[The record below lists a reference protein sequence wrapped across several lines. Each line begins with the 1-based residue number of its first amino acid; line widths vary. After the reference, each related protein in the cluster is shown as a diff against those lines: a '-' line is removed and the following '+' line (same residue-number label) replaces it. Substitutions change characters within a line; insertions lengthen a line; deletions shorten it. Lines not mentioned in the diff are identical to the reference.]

1 MRVMAPIRAL
11 TGPDKKCKCGYRG
24 PQLSTGMHYLTG
36 CKDVSMSQTRHN
48 ETVRI
53 LVKMCKDLGFQ
64 VRSGESANWVRKR
77 PDLRPFDLLYK
88 ADPTDKW
95 TGVDIGFADPSRYT
109 LAAQGSKYFKSGQA
123 AKRLVSRK
131 ESWQRW
137 ILNTYGSLKVP
148 VIPRIAAFEVTGG
161 MGIKASKLV
170 KELFSESQY
179 QRKELPSD
187 LVTWSAQT
195 YSAHYQQRLS
205 FEISKYTA
213 MAVLI
218 GSRATTGSSLDSE

>member
-1 MRVMAPIRAL
+1 M
-11 TGPDKKCKCGYRG
+11 
-24 PQLSTGMHYLTG
+24 
-36 CKDVSMSQTRHN
+36 
-48 ETVRI
+48 
-53 LVKMCKDLGFQ
+53 
-64 VRSGESANWVRKR
+64 
-77 PDLRPFDLLYK
+77 
-88 ADPTDKW
+88 
-95 TGVDIGFADPSRYT
+95 
-109 LAAQGSKYFKSGQA
+109 
-123 AKRLVSRK
+123 
-131 ESWQRW
+131 
-137 ILNTYGSLKVP
+137 
-148 VIPRIAAFEVTGG
+148 IPRIAAFEVTGG

-170 KELFSESQY
+170 KELFSEAQY